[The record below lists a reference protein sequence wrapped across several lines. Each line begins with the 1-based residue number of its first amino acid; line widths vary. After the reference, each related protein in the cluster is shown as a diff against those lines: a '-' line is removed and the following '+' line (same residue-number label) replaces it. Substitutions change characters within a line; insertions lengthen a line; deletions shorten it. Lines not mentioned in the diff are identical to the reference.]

1 MNIDKLQ
8 TFKTLC
14 ETMSFTKT
22 AEELYTSQPNVTKQI
37 KSLEEKLGYPLIH
50 RTHKNFTL
58 TEYGRLFYQTA
69 VAIIEAYQSGLGQL
83 RELADTTSRSM
94 VIGATPFIGSK
105 ILPSLLPLLNEAFP
119 DYQVSIK
126 VDRSKV
132 ILADLEARKIQ
143 LAFFSE
149 YIQVDL
155 TDFKEKNL
163 YEDRLVVI
171 CQTDHPLAKAGHCTI
186 ADLNEERYISKG
198 NKSSLHKFLLSQLQ
212 EPAFMNRQPFV
223 VDNQYSI
230 KEAVAHGLGISIGAS
245 CQKRSR
251 ERLPCQT
258 RTGWLLPK
266 TEHQAR
272 LSQRLRSLCRTVRRN
287 LDEEVGYI
295 KRLDGDVF

>member
-69 VAIIEAYQSGLGQL
+69 VAIIEAYQVGLGQL

-105 ILPSLLPLLNEAFP
+105 ILPSLLPLLDEAFP

-149 YIQVDL
+149 YIPVDL

-171 CQTDHPLAKAGHCTI
+171 CQTDHPLAKAGHCTL
-186 ADLNEERYISKG
+186 ADLNEQRYISKG
-198 NKSSLHKFLLSQLQ
+198 NKSSLHKFLFSQLQ

-230 KEAVAHGLGISIGAS
+230 KEAVAHGLGISIVS
-245 CQKRSR
+245 
-251 ERLPCQT
+251 E
-258 RTGWLLPK
+258 LLVK
-266 TEHQAR
+266 KDLE
-272 LSQRLRSLCRTVRRN
+272 S
-287 LDEEVGYI
+287 GYLA
-295 KRLDGDVF
+295 KLELDGFSPKRNIKLVYRKDYDPSVVQCVETLMKKLNI

>member
-22 AEELYTSQPNVTKQI
+22 AEELYTSQPNITKQI

-58 TEYGRLFYQTA
+58 TEYGCLFYQTA

-83 RELADTTSRSM
+83 RELADTTSRSI

-105 ILPSLLPLLNEAFP
+105 ILPSLLPLLDEAFP

-149 YIQVDL
+149 YIPVDL

-163 YEDRLVVI
+163 YEDHLVVI
-171 CQTDHPLAKAGHCTI
+171 CQTDHPLAKVGHCTI

-198 NKSSLHKFLLSQLQ
+198 NKSSLHKFLFSQLQ

-230 KEAVAHGLGISIGAS
+230 KEAVAHGLGISIVSELLVKKDLECGYLAKLELNGFS
-245 CQKRSR
+245 PKRNIKLVYRKDYDPSIVQCV
-251 ERLPCQT
+251 ETLM
-258 RTGWLLPK
+258 K
-266 TEHQAR
+266 K
-272 LSQRLRSLCRTVRRN
+272 
-287 LDEEVGYI
+287 LDI
-295 KRLDGDVF
+295 

>member
-50 RTHKNFTL
+50 RTYKNFTL
-58 TEYGRLFYQTA
+58 TEYGRLFYQTT

-83 RELADTTSRSM
+83 RELADTTSRSI

-105 ILPSLLPLLNEAFP
+105 ILPSLLPLLDEAFP

-149 YIQVDL
+149 YIPVDL

-163 YEDRLVVI
+163 YEDHLVVI
-171 CQTDHPLAKAGHCTI
+171 CQTDHPLAKVGHCTI

-198 NKSSLHKFLLSQLQ
+198 NKSSLHKFLFSQLQ

-230 KEAVAHGLGISIGAS
+230 KEAVAHGLGISIVS
-245 CQKRSR
+245 
-251 ERLPCQT
+251 E
-258 RTGWLLPK
+258 LLVK
-266 TEHQAR
+266 KDLE
-272 LSQRLRSLCRTVRRN
+272 S
-287 LDEEVGYI
+287 GYLA
-295 KRLDGDVF
+295 KLELDGFSPKRNIKLVYRKDYDPSVVQCVETLMKKLDI